1 MLFRSAVHPNVK
13 KVLVIGGGDGGVARE
28 LSHYEEIEVID
39 VVEPDEM
46 FVEVCK
52 EYFPDNSKG
61 LDDER
66 VNIYYQ
72 DGLRFLRTSH
82 NEYDLI
88 INDATDPFGHT
99 EGLFTKEFYGSCYK
113 ALKDDG
119 IMVYQHGSPFYDED
133 EGACKAMHKRV
144 YNSFPISRVYQ
155 AHIPTCAAGYWLFGF
170 ASKKYHPLKD
180 LDAKRWNKRGI
191 KTKMVLE
198 AVEKKNAAQ
207 SGEGFL
213 VPIGVSARHIHLT
226 QEHVEIL
233 FGEGYHLTKFKE
245 LMGGQF
251 ASNEKVTIVGLK
263 LRAIE
268 NVRVLGPVRKNTQV
282 EISATDAI
290 SLGVKA
296 PIRESGNIAGSAPI
310 AIIGPKGAVYLNE
323 GCIVAKRHIHM
334 APKDAMAAGVHD
346 GDIVSVKADNERGTI
361 FNNVQI
367 RVDDSFTLEMHI
379 DTDEANAAQIKS
391 GDTVRIVSC

>member
-1 MLFRSAVHPNVK
+1 M
-13 KVLVIGGGDGGVARE
+13 
-28 LSHYEEIEVID
+28 
-39 VVEPDEM
+39 
-46 FVEVCK
+46 
-52 EYFPDNSKG
+52 DNSNV
-61 LDDER
+61 E
-66 VNIYYQ
+66 
-72 DGLRFLRTSH
+72 
-82 NEYDLI
+82 LI
-88 INDATDPFGHT
+88 
-99 EGLFTKEFYGSCYK
+99 
-113 ALKDDG
+113 
-119 IMVYQHGSPFYDED
+119 
-133 EGACKAMHKRV
+133 
-144 YNSFPISRVYQ
+144 
-155 AHIPTCAAGYWLFGF
+155 
-170 ASKKYHPLKD
+170 
-180 LDAKRWNKRGI
+180 
-191 KTKMVLE
+191 TKMVLE

-334 APKDAMAAGVHD
+334 APKDAMAAGVLLRPRYGDYCYNQYEFEQLKEEVQMYCEMGAD
-346 GDIVSVKADNERGTI
+346 GVVIGMLNPDGTLDTERMAELIKAAGNKEKALHRAFDVCIDPMKALEEAIDLEFDTILTSGQKETAWEGKEMLKALQEKSAGRIEILAASGIGAESIEKLLPYTGITSYHMSGKIVVDSMMKYRKEGIGLGLSERGDYALWQTSEEEIVKAVKVLKTTG
-361 FNNVQI
+361 
-367 RVDDSFTLEMHI
+367 
-379 DTDEANAAQIKS
+379 
-391 GDTVRIVSC
+391 